1 LGDNFTP
8 VSVHRIQNKFLMRK
22 FLAECQNLIA
32 QRGADGLGERT
43 LFHGTR
49 SHVPHEIIQGREGFM
64 TDCASEGLYGTAGCA
79 GPPAAA
85 QPAVQLPKIVR
96 FYPEAETH

>member
-1 LGDNFTP
+1 MLEEGPDGP
-8 VSVHRIQNKFLMRK
+8 RK
-22 FLAECQNLIA
+22 LIS
-32 QRGADGLGERT
+32 DVT
-43 LFHGTR
+43 LVR
-49 SHVPHEIIQGREGFM
+49 S
-64 TDCASEGLYGTAGCA
+64 SEGLRGTAGCA